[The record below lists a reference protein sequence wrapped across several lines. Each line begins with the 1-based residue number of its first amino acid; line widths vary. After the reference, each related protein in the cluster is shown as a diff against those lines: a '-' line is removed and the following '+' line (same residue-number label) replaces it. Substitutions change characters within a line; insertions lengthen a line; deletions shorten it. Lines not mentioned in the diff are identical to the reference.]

1 MMPALVALMASG
13 FIGDARFDLAVA
25 YGRWAFPY
33 ILFISLAALLS
44 GVLNATGRFA
54 AAAAAPV
61 LLNAVFLQTRLTRNN
76 PSVGVW
82 PMLCPLRVL
91 RNYCWCGL
99 PHSTARQS

>member
-1 MMPALVALMASG
+1 MAFVPMFSKKVESDDAPLRFAQDAFVGLAFILTAFTIVGIVAMPALVTLMASG
-13 FIGDARFDLAVA
+13 FIGDTRFDLAVS

-61 LLNAVFLQTRLTRNN
+61 
-76 PSVGVW
+76 
-82 PMLCPLRVL
+82 
-91 RNYCWCGL
+91 
-99 PHSTARQS
+99 